1 MTIKHPFY
9 TSCLA
14 CITFIGPHSEALF
27 SGTTLPTEKKHSRY
41 YCELGYQQKN
51 ITVSQPLE
59 SAQPSSCQVS
69 WQHNEEETIV
79 LWDSQRTLDACKN
92 SAAAIALRL
101 KDRGWQCEFTHLSL
115 QQ

>member
-14 CITFIGPHSEALF
+14 CIAFIVPHSEALF
-27 SGTTLPTEKKHSRY
+27 SYTPSPVDKKHSRY
-41 YCELGYQQKN
+41 NCALGYQQKS

-59 SAQPSSCQVS
+59 STQPSSCQVS
-69 WQHNEEETIV
+69 WQHNEGKTIV
-79 LWDSQRTLDACKN
+79 LWDAQRTIDACKN
-92 SAAAIALRL
+92 SASAIALRL
-101 KDRGWQCEFTHLSL
+101 KDRGWQCEFTLLSL